1 LRYAASRRWEPAL
14 VQRTFDRLDVSVGY
28 AIGVTA
34 AYWLVERTS
43 ALFL

>member
-1 LRYAASRRWEPAL
+1 
-14 VQRTFDRLDVSVGY
+14 VSVGY